1 MKQEIFEQAFA
12 VAEALE
18 KQGLPSGVESVTVGY
33 KRVGGETTDRPA
45 LIFLVREKLRPD
57 AVHPAL
63 EIPDEIEGF
72 PTDVVEARA
81 EPQDDGAVDP
91 DARVEPLI
99 GGVRI
104 HSQRKKGTGTL
115 GAIFCHRST
124 RQPLGLTNRH
134 VVDNWAFN
142 ANGKSVYQ
150 PVQGAGNR
158 VGVVR
163 EHDKSLDCA
172 SVTLSLQERAI
183 DRKHSFLGLEGRIT
197 AIARAREEML
207 VFKVGA
213 RTGYTEG
220 VVKSSGPSAVE
231 IRPRRGAEA
240 TALSDNGDS
249 GAVWACKTADGYV
262 AVALHWGGLP
272 GVASAKPLI
281 EVARLLELD
290 VLDP

>member
-1 MKQEIFEQAFA
+1 MHQDVFEQAFA

-18 KQGLPSGVESVTVGY
+18 RQGLPPGVESVTIGY
-33 KRVGGETTDRPA
+33 KRVAGEITDRPA
-45 LIFLVREKLRPD
+45 LIFLVREKLPPA

-72 PTDVVEARA
+72 PTDVVEARG
-81 EPQDDGAVDP
+81 EPEDDGGMDP
-91 DARVEPLI
+91 DVRVEPLI

-115 GAIFCHRST
+115 GAIFCHRAT

-150 PVQGAGNR
+150 PQPLAGNR
-158 VGVVR
+158 VGIVR
-163 EHDKSLDCA
+163 EHDKRLDCA
-172 SVTLSLQERAI
+172 SITLSLQDRAVRR
-183 DRKHSFLGLEGRIT
+183 DRSFLGLPGRIT
-197 AIARAREEML
+197 AIARAREGML

-213 RTGYTEG
+213 RTRYTEG
-220 VVKSSGPSAVE
+220 VVRSSGPSAVE
-231 IRPRRGAEA
+231 IRARRGAEG
-240 TALSDNGDS
+240 TPLSDAGDS
-249 GAVWACKTADGYV
+249 GAVWACKTLDGHI
-262 AVALHWGGLP
+262 AVALHWGGSP
-272 GVASAKPLI
+272 GLALAKPLI